1 MTTAVD
7 VRTLPLSKLCEHIAE
22 LEAGKAS
29 ITAQI
34 AALQEELGFR
44 LSPEAAQLFAAAGKD
59 AGDVTF
65 TTHGGLKFKASV
77 SKTVKW
83 DGEKLKAIA
92 ATMEWPAV
100 QRLFKVDFAVPEAT
114 FKAIL
119 DDDLRKK
126 LEDARTTKLGD
137 LKITP
142 ITDKKD

>member
-1 MTTAVD
+1 MSNKGLQALSLAELRDHLLAAEARKATAV
-7 VRTLPLSKLCEHIAE
+7 AE
-22 LEAGKAS
+22 IGV
-29 ITAQI
+29 
-34 AALQEELGFR
+34 LQEEISFR

-83 DGEKLKAIA
+83 DNAKLQAIA
-92 ATMEWPAV
+92 ATMEWPVA
-100 QRLFKVDFAVPEAT
+100 QRLFKIDFAVPEAT

-119 DDDLRKK
+119 DDELRKK

-142 ITDKKD
+142 ITDNKD